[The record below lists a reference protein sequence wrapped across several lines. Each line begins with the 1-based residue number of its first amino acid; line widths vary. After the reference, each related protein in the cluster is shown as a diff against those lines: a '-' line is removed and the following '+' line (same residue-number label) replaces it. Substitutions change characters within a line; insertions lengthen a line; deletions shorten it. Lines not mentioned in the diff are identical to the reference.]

1 MARLERQ
8 AYLDLIG
15 QLIPGEDENSLKN
28 LTDLR
33 DTYLEPEKQTN
44 VDYKEKYENLQKQ
57 YRDAILNGAPEPPT
71 PPEPPEPPTPPEPP
85 KKRTEKEIIDSFFIK
100 DNKE

>member
-15 QLIPGEDENSLKN
+15 QLIPGEDEDSLKN

-33 DTYLEPEKQTN
+33 DTYIEPEKQTN

-57 YRDAILNGAPEPPT
+57 YRDAILNGAAEPPT
-71 PPEPPEPPTPPEPP
+71 PEPPVPPTPPEPP
-85 KKRTEKEIIDSFFIK
+85 KKRTEKEIIDSFFNK

>member
-1 MARLERQ
+1 MSRLERQ

-15 QLIPGEDENSLKN
+15 QLIPGEDEDSLKN

>member
-15 QLIPGEDENSLKN
+15 QLIPGEDEDSLKN

-71 PPEPPEPPTPPEPP
+71 PPVPPTPEPEPP
-85 KKRTEKEIIDSFFIK
+85 KKRTEKEIIDSFFVNNIK
-100 DNKE
+100 E

>member
-15 QLIPGEDENSLKN
+15 QLIPGEDEESLRN

-33 DTYLEPEKQTN
+33 DSYIEPETQTN
-44 VDYKEKYENLQKQ
+44 VDYRDRYENLQRQ

-71 PPEPPEPPTPPEPP
+71 PEPPVPPTPEPP

-100 DNKE
+100 E

>member
-15 QLIPGEDENSLKN
+15 QLIPGEDEESLRN

-33 DTYLEPEKQTN
+33 DSYIEPEKQTN

-71 PPEPPEPPTPPEPP
+71 PPEPPEPPSPPEPP

>member
-15 QLIPGEDENSLKN
+15 QLIPGEDEESLRN

-33 DTYLEPEKQTN
+33 DSYIEPEKQTN

-100 DNKE
+100 NKE

>member
-15 QLIPGEDENSLKN
+15 QLIPGEDEESLRN

-33 DTYLEPEKQTN
+33 DSYIEPETQTN
-44 VDYKEKYENLQKQ
+44 VDYRERYENLQRQ

-71 PPEPPEPPTPPEPP
+71 PEPPVPPTPEPP

-100 DNKE
+100 E

>member
-15 QLIPGEDENSLKN
+15 QLIPGEDEESLRN

-33 DTYLEPEKQTN
+33 DSYIEPETQTN
-44 VDYKEKYENLQKQ
+44 VDYRERYENLQRQ

-71 PPEPPEPPTPPEPP
+71 PEPPTPPTPEPP
-85 KKRTEKEIIDSFFIK
+85 KKRTEKEIIDSFF
-100 DNKE
+100 NKE

>member
-15 QLIPGEDENSLKN
+15 QLIPGEDEDSLKN

-85 KKRTEKEIIDSFFIK
+85 KKRTEKEIIDSFF
-100 DNKE
+100 NKE

>member
-15 QLIPGEDENSLKN
+15 QLIPGEDEDSLRN

-33 DTYLEPEKQTN
+33 DTYLEPEQQTN

-57 YRDAILNGAPEPPT
+57 YREAILKGAPEPTPT
-71 PPEPPEPPTPPEPP
+71 PEPPVPEPEPP
-85 KKRTEKEIIDSFFIK
+85 KKRTEKEIIDSFFV
-100 DNKE
+100 KE

>member
-15 QLIPGEDENSLKN
+15 QLIPGEDEDSLKN

-57 YRDAILNGAPEPPT
+57 YRDAILNGAPDLPT
-71 PPEPPEPPTPPEPP
+71 PEPEPEPEPP